1 MSDIKI
7 KTIGELIDQLFTTNM
22 RCWVAQDKIFSA
34 ELSQAVQLEAAKEA
48 QRQNAKRSQL
58 IAAINDVLGQD
69 GFTATKTYTY
79 LDEKK

>member
-1 MSDIKI
+1 MSDISI

-22 RCWVAQDKIFSA
+22 RCWVAQDNIFD
-34 ELSQAVQLEAAKEA
+34 ETLSPEKQLEAAKEA

-58 IAAINDVLGQD
+58 IAAINEVMGQT

-79 LDEKK
+79 LDNKK